1 MLPPG
6 NWPVFK
12 HQSHL
17 RDKHS
22 GLPGKEITINRL
34 SAGDVA
40 PDFTLPDHEGVQ
52 YRLSDIRRTQTVL
65 LVFNLGFV

>member
-1 MLPPG
+1 MRG
-6 NWPVFK
+6 KVTGAFK
-12 HQSHL
+12 LAVTFGQEL
-17 RDKHS
+17 
-22 GLPGKEITINRL
+22 TINRL

-52 YRLSDIRRTQTVL
+52 YRLSEVCRTQAML